1 MAGFLY
7 LVVLPAELV
16 LLWLALGY
24 WRPLWARVASSSLV
38 LVVVGAV
45 MLASALAVVAWAW
58 TAGAPSR
65 HAAEGLPDAIASA
78 DLDAMVRSFDVGDYE
93 SAERMLERLE
103 HRAPHS
109 AAVVHWRATFEHS
122 VGDEAER

>member
-45 MLASALAVVAWAW
+45 MLRLDPWQMGLAFGAL
-58 TAGAPSR
+58 P
-65 HAAEGLPDAIASA
+65 GLV
-78 DLDAMVRSFDVGDYE
+78 AMVALPWHVTDLLALRRTKPVQETTS
-93 SAERMLERLE
+93 
-103 HRAPHS
+103 
-109 AAVVHWRATFEHS
+109 
-122 VGDEAER
+122 

>member
-24 WRPLWARVASSSLV
+24 WRPIWARVASSAFV

-45 MLASALAVVAWAW
+45 MLALDPWQMGLAFGALPALVALVALPWHLKDLLSQRHDR
-58 TAGAPSR
+58 GL
-65 HAAEGLPDAIASA
+65 HAAS
-78 DLDAMVRSFDVGDYE
+78 
-93 SAERMLERLE
+93 
-103 HRAPHS
+103 
-109 AAVVHWRATFEHS
+109 
-122 VGDEAER
+122 

>member
-24 WRPLWARVASSSLV
+24 WRPMWARVASSAFV

-45 MLASALAVVAWAW
+45 MLVLDPWQMGLAFGAAPALVALVALPWHVKDLL
-58 TAGAPSR
+58 SR
-65 HAAEGLPDAIASA
+65 QHDRAIQGGS
-78 DLDAMVRSFDVGDYE
+78 R
-93 SAERMLERLE
+93 
-103 HRAPHS
+103 
-109 AAVVHWRATFEHS
+109 
-122 VGDEAER
+122 

>member
-24 WRPLWARVASSSLV
+24 WRPIWARVASSALV

-45 MLASALAVVAWAW
+45 MLALDPWQMGLAFGALPALVALVALPWHLKDLLSQRRDR
-58 TAGAPSR
+58 GL
-65 HAAEGLPDAIASA
+65 HAAS
-78 DLDAMVRSFDVGDYE
+78 
-93 SAERMLERLE
+93 
-103 HRAPHS
+103 
-109 AAVVHWRATFEHS
+109 
-122 VGDEAER
+122 